1 MDQVTLTADTNRA
14 LGSRASRRLRRTGQ
28 VPGVLYGLEA
38 DPVALSVDYRELRIA
53 LTTDAGLNALVSLE
67 IDGDTQLAILKD
79 LQRDPVRQE
88 VTHVDFFRIDAT
100 ARVSVEI
107 PVITIGDPVEVTRG
121 EGIVDQLMRLLPVS
135 APATSI
141 PPQIEVDVSEMEIGM
156 TITVA
161 DLALPTGVEAEI
173 ELDEPVVIAQ
183 ITRAALVDEEVVGEG
198 EEGEEGELG
207 EEGEEGEG
215 GGDADE
221 SSDD

>member
-14 LGSRASRRLRRTGQ
+14 LGSRASRRLRRTGR

-38 DPVALSVDYRELRIA
+38 DPVALSVDYRELRTA
-53 LTTDAGLNALVSLE
+53 LTTDAGLNALVSLQ

-79 LQRDPVRQE
+79 LQRDPVRHE

-107 PVITIGDPVEVTRG
+107 PIVTVGEALEVTRE

-141 PPQIEVDVSEMEIGM
+141 PPQIEIDVSDMEIGV

-161 DLALPTGVEAEI
+161 DLDLPTGVEAEI

-183 ITRAALVDEEVVGEG
+183 ITRAALVEDEGVGEG
-198 EEGEEGELG
+198 EEGEEGLEG

-215 GGDADE
+215 GDADE

>member
-1 MDQVTLTADTNRA
+1 
-14 LGSRASRRLRRTGQ
+14 
-28 VPGVLYGLEA
+28 VPGVLYGLDA
-38 DPVALSVDYRELRIA
+38 DPIAISLDYRELRGA
-53 LTTDAGLNALVSLE
+53 LTTDAGLNALVSLQ
-67 IDGDTQLAILKD
+67 IDGADQLAILKD

-88 VTHVDFFRIDAT
+88 VTHVDFIRIDAT

-107 PVITIGDPVEVTRG
+107 PVLTIGDPVEVTRG
-121 EGIVDQLMRLLPVS
+121 EGIVDQLMHLLPVS

-141 PPQIEVDVSEMEIGM
+141 PPQIEVDVSDMEIGT

-161 DLALPTGVEAEI
+161 DLPPPTGVEPEI

-183 ITRAALVDEEVVGEG
+183 ITRAALADEDIVGEG
-198 EEGEEGELG
+198 EEGEEGAEG

-215 GGDADE
+215 DGDADE